1 MPRMRT
7 VAEAAAE
14 LKRADPNTTITP
26 YAIRKLVLSGE
37 IPNIKAGKKRL
48 INMDILERYLS
59 GCLK

>member
-37 IPNIKAGKKRL
+37 IPNIKAGKKQL
-48 INMDILERYLS
+48 VKMKVLER
-59 GCLK
+59 CLC